1 MNQLQTQKTLSFF
14 LIAVILMVAAYA
26 IDRINDL
33 SKEIE
38 QLSINSN
45 FEYYLSNNK
54 EVINAHIQLRINAFI
69 DDEKKK
75 RVDDKFTSYENASE
89 HTVSGKHI
97 YGNENTR
104 FTLVVFSDI
113 ECPYCK
119 KYHSTPKSVV
129 DKYPEHV
136 NWQYKHF
143 PLGSQNPNAVLKA
156 IAAECAAEIG
166 GNRAFWVYLQQMM
179 DGQGQ
184 GVGGLQLIADNIG
197 LDTRKFVSCLKSGKH
212 EKTINEHIEKAK
224 ALGVNSTP
232 ITFLIDNH
240 TGKKIMLRGMVAEN
254 SVISAL
260 QKLKQI
266 SDMSLN
272 ETKNQ
277 KTSQKGNI

>member
-1 MNQLQTQKTLSFF
+1 MNKLQTQKTLSFF
-14 LIAVILMVAAYA
+14 FIAVVLITAAYA
-26 IDRINDL
+26 IDRINEL
-33 SKEIE
+33 SKEVE
-38 QLSINSN
+38 QLSVNSN
-45 FEYYLSNNK
+45 FEYYLSNNT
-54 EVINAHIQLRINAFI
+54 EAVNAHIQSRINAYI
-69 DDEKKK
+69 DNEKDK
-75 RVDDKFTSYENASE
+75 RVQDKFTEYENASE

-104 FTLVVFSDI
+104 FSLVVFSDI

-143 PLGSQNPNAVLKA
+143 PLGSQNPNAVVKA
-156 IAAECAAEIG
+156 IAAECAAETG

-184 GVGGLQLIADNIG
+184 GVEGLQLIADNVG
-197 LDTRKFVSCLKSGKH
+197 LDTREFVSCVKSGKH
-212 EKTINEHIEKAK
+212 EKTIDEHIAKAK

-232 ITFLIDNH
+232 ITYLVDNH
-240 TGKKIMLRGMVAEN
+240 TGKNIMLRGMVAES
-254 SVISAL
+254 SVIAAL

-266 SDMSLN
+266 SDTSLN

-277 KTSQKGNI
+277 KPAQKGNT